1 MTFFQATTSDEAR
14 VLARMTRMQ
23 TEIDVARG
31 MRKYLLVHRI
41 EMELSGAINDTI
53 VARTLAEIA
62 RATQAAT
69 LAP

>member
-1 MTFFQATTSDEAR
+1 
-14 VLARMTRMQ
+14 
-23 TEIDVARG
+23 
-31 MRKYLLVHRI
+31 
-41 EMELSGAINDTI
+41 MELSGAINDTI